1 MIRIHVVAA
10 AALVFDLNDVR
21 ALRALGITGVLVGTL
36 PRAPQQNVFLGLPL
50 QLSVYEACWAV
61 ANGFAQFVEG
71 ELYNDKLARYL
82 EKPIDHSDLYA
93 VTPDILRPP
102 TGKEVER
109 REHTHGDGFRDDS
122 HSHGAD
128 YEATKMAFSGN
139 VDMVS
144 ETKEEDENK
153 EDDENKEEDEI
164 EGEKDNGSGQN
175 DAKSDIE
182 TPHGQIDA
190 NELDTTVNEIE
201 TMVHGVSLV
210 DLEDFSAP
218 AIEESDGRSINELD
232 VQLEACALSLHQF
245 LARQTLPEAF
255 HTKYSAFSHLRHLG
269 YYMMPGLRFGGVF
282 VAYPGDPLQFHSHLI
297 VKVLQ
302 KNENVNLLE
311 LVTSGRL
318 ATAVKKAWVLM
329 GEITE
334 ENPESNSEI
343 EVTSLKP
350 NPTRAYSI
358 EWTGFG

>member
-1 MIRIHVVAA
+1 MIRIHVVAV

-61 ANGFAQFVEG
+61 ANGYAQFVDG

-102 TGKEVER
+102 TGKEAER

-122 HSHGAD
+122 QSQGAD
-128 YEATKMAFSGN
+128 SQGKKMSFSGI
-139 VDMVS
+139 VHMVS
-144 ETKEEDENK
+144 ENK
-153 EDDENKEEDEI
+153 EDDESKEDDEI

-175 DAKSDIE
+175 DNKTDIE
-182 TPHGQIDA
+182 TPHAQIDA
-190 NELDTTVNEIE
+190 NELEATVNELE
-201 TMVHGVSLV
+201 AMVHEVNLV

-218 AIEESDGRSINELD
+218 VIEESDGSSINELD
-232 VQLEACALSLHQF
+232 EQLEACSLSLPQF

-255 HTKYSAFSHLRHLG
+255 HSKYSAFSHLRHLG

-334 ENPESNSEI
+334 ENPESNSETV
-343 EVTSLKP
+343 VTSLKP

-358 EWTGFG
+358 EWAGFG